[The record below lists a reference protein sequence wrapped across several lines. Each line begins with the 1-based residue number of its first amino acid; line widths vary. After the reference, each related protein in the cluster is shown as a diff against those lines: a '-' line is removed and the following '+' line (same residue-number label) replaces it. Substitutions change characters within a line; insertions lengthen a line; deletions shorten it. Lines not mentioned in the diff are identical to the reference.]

1 MMNMDQGWIST
12 TKRTE
17 KLQTHKTG
25 QLTTEQKMR
34 QNRYKKGK

>member
-25 QLTTEQKMR
+25 QLTTEQKNETN
-34 QNRYKKGK
+34 QI